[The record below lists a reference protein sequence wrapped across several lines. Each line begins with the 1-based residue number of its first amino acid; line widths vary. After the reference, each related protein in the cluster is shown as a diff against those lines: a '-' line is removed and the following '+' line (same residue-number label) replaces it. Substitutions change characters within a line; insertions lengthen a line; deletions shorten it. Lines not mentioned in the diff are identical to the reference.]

1 MGNGELA
8 ARSAAQVIATQNMRH
23 DVRQPRTDGPTEGDD
38 LAEMDGSQ
46 PYPFDLDATAW

>member
-8 ARSAAQVIATQNMRH
+8 ARSAEQVVAAQNMWH
-23 DVRQPRTDGPTEGDD
+23 DVLPRTDGPTEGDD